1 MKLLKPAVFVVVLAL
16 IGSVAG
22 WLNHAKANQRL
33 GLPGVRTQPLAGSQN
48 LEVLLP
54 EAVPG
59 YSSRLVPQAEV
70 VTNLLPPDTSYG
82 QRLYRGEDGFESL
95 VNVVLMGTSR
105 SSIHKP
111 QVCLVAQ
118 GWTIDEERSHEISV
132 PVERPIPYDLKVMR
146 LVLSRQLEEHDQKI
160 DQHAIYVY
168 WFVDADRLTA
178 SHAQRMLWMAH
189 DVVVKNVLDR
199 WAYVSYFTECAPGQE
214 EAVFERLK
222 RLIIATVP
230 EFQLVPPGAK

>member
-1 MKLLKPAVFVVVLAL
+1 MNLLKPTVFVLVLAL

-22 WLNHAKANQRL
+22 ALSHAKANQRL
-33 GLPGVRTQPLAGSQN
+33 GLPGVRTRPLPGSQN

-54 EAVPG
+54 ESVPG
-59 YSSRLVPQAEV
+59 YTSILVPQAAV
-70 VTNLLPPDTSYG
+70 VTNMLPPDTSYG
-82 QRLYRGEDGFESL
+82 QRLYQGDDGFRSL
-95 VNVVLMGTSR
+95 ANVVLMGSSR

-118 GWTIDEERSHEISV
+118 GWTINEESSHEV
-132 PVERPIPYDLKVMR
+132 PVPMERPVPYDLKVMR
-146 LVLSRQLEEHDQKI
+146 LVVSRQVEDHDQKV
-160 DQHAIYVY
+160 DQHALYVY

-199 WAYVSYFTECAPGQE
+199 WAYISFFSECAPGQE
-214 EAVFERLK
+214 EAAFAK
-222 RLIIATVP
+222 IKNLIIAAVP